1 MFNVLQSR
9 SNPQGHLFKT
19 TLPLKRGV
27 QSTVVL
33 LFAQILV
40 LFSVTKRGHKCLR
53 MAISRRFGFI
63 QFVKEWVNYISG
75 LLAWCV
81 PSCLRTTDPVKK
93 DMADVR
99 NQNRMN
105 GPNRT
110 KNFLS
115 LVRKLKPSFTNRKRS
130 KVDSFSPILTQSIFI
145 DKDGV
150 GIEFLCIL
158 SNNGFYSFI
167 LHPTDVVNFFEVLCH
182 TFCAST
188 TSRRNSISVF
198 HWEGKRPFWNIP
210 LFFPPISWNAELKW
224 VTVETGARQL
234 SQFVRDSDGQF
245 SSYRHMRLFVLFTC
259 SVHRPLF
266 RSLRTQFITITFLG
280 TLFKCTYSY
289 YSLFSFWN
297 RLRNWLIHYLQRW
310 HK

>member
-115 LVRKLKPSFTNRKRS
+115 LVRKLKPSFPNRKRS

-167 LHPTDVVNFFEVLCH
+167 LHPTDVVNFLRFCVTLFVQARLADEILFPSFIGKANARSG
-182 TFCAST
+182 TF
-188 TSRRNSISVF
+188 
-198 HWEGKRPFWNIP
+198 HY
-210 LFFPPISWNAELKW
+210 FFPPL
-224 VTVETGARQL
+224 VE
-234 SQFVRDSDGQF
+234 
-245 SSYRHMRLFVLFTC
+245 M
-259 SVHRPLF
+259 P
-266 RSLRTQFITITFLG
+266 
-280 TLFKCTYSY
+280 
-289 YSLFSFWN
+289 N
-297 RLRNWLIHYLQRW
+297 
-310 HK
+310 